1 MKDPATETQ
10 GSQINKCLLKK
21 KKKKKKKKVLENQ
34 TDKFKGPRN

>member
-21 KKKKKKKKVLENQ
+21 KKKKKKVLENQ